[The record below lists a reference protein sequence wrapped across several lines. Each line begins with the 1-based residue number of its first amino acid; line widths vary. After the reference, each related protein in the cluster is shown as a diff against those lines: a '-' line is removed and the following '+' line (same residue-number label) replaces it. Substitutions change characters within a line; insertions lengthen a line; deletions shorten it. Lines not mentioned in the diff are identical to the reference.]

1 MLGGLEHRHRTL
13 QELAEW
19 GFGIGC
25 WRQHPAVI
33 GLGGRH
39 PFSSPVRPRCGV
51 LSHQIL
57 DSSPDCNECAPAR
70 IGARPAIVEV
80 TEIPG
85 LVRLD
90 RARRKGRRPRD
101 RHAPATPARHAT
113 GDEPSRVGRHAA
125 DSAASSSGEPGI
137 AVPARLRNELPRT
150 TALRACTPLIQPH
163 QRALPE
169 IGGEIPWRGHRRW
182 VSLKNVLQDFA
193 TFSGRVELDRWA
205 GGGVGCR
212 NGVQV
217 PEGAGTPV
225 VSRAPRC

>member
-39 PFSSPVRPRCGV
+39 PFSSASASPLRRA
-51 LSHQIL
+51 L
-57 DSSPDCNECAPAR
+57 SPDPRFVAR
-70 IGARPAIVEV
+70 LQRVCSGPNRSAARHRRGDRDP
-80 TEIPG
+80 
-85 LVRLD
+85 
-90 RARRKGRRPRD
+90 RARSARSARRNGRRPRD